1 MILLDLYPEIC
12 TERGKMLEQKKRK
25 LENILEH
32 TARIKR
38 TSEMEFVVHSKIENG
53 GSLGL

>member
-1 MILLDLYPEIC
+1 MDLYPEIC
-12 TERGKMLEQKKRK
+12 RERGKMLDQKKRK

-32 TARIKR
+32 TARIER